1 MTTKRSP
8 FSPPW
13 RPAFPSPRTLS
24 RLSLSTPGG
33 TRMEIFFD
41 LRTRPSPEHVWHC
54 WKVPMGVLT
63 VLMTCPEPPQVLHVV
78 GLVPALTPEPVHGSQ
93 RSSLETE
100 ISFSHP
106 KTASRKSS
114 RRSYRSSSPLA
125 RTRP

>member
-1 MTTKRSP
+1 
-8 FSPPW
+8 
-13 RPAFPSPRTLS
+13 
-24 RLSLSTPGG
+24 
-33 TRMEIFFD
+33 MEIFFD
-41 LRTRPSPEHVWHC
+41 LRTRPSPEHVWHCCDICPEPWHWGQVAAC

-114 RRSYRSSSPLA
+114 
-125 RTRP
+125 